1 MYGKVGVGTMAM
13 QASNNSKYT
22 EDWIPIKNILNG
34 MIALEDGNFVTGVKV
49 APKNIFILDQDAQDN
64 VIFSLRTF
72 YNVLDYEFWLIVADR
87 PVDINIYLSQ
97 LQVQYNN
104 TSNPIVRKLIVQDIN
119 KANMFMST
127 QLNVVDTEYYIL
139 FKDKRLEIIQKRI
152 HNLISNLA
160 NCQLNSSQVNNED
173 LRMLVD
179 NFFNGSAKTTF
190 GTVMTE

>member
-1 MYGKVGVGTMAM
+1 MKN
-13 QASNNSKYT
+13 QNSKYT

-34 MIALEDGNFVTGVKV
+34 MIYLEDGNFVTGVKI

-64 VIFSLRTF
+64 IIFNFRTF
-72 YNVLDYEFWLIVADR
+72 YNVIDYEFWLIVADR

-104 TSNPIVRKLIVQDIN
+104 TNDPIIRKLIVQDIN

-139 FKDKRLEIIQKRI
+139 FKDKRQEIIQKRI

-173 LRMLVD
+173 LRMLID
-179 NFFNGSAKTTF
+179 NFFSGNVRTTF
-190 GTVMTE
+190 GTVMSE